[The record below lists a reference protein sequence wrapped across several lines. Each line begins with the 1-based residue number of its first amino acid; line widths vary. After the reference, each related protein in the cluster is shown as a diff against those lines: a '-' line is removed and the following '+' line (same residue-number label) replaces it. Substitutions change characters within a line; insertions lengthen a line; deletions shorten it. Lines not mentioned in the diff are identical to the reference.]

1 MTDFT
6 RQQVKQLR
14 LLMARQPAH
23 AGEKT
28 PEGFLLRYV
37 FFEAATKT
45 VGKYYRE
52 SIGREKKVIAA
63 TKEVL
68 QLPLVQKWLEHFA
81 IKVHPEQLK
90 LILDSS
96 LKRRDNKSARELRNG
111 LVHQWSEKDAEEVI
125 SRFKVLDR
133 ALVSVISAI
142 DKAAK
147 TA

>member
-1 MTDFT
+1 MSDFS

-14 LLMARQPAH
+14 LLLARQPIH
-23 AGEKT
+23 AGEKS

-37 FFEAATKT
+37 FFEAVSKT

-52 SIGREKKVIAA
+52 SIGRQSSMASA

-68 QLPLVQKWLEHFA
+68 QLPRVQKWLDHFA
-81 IKVHPEQLK
+81 LQVHPEQLRT
-90 LILDSS
+90 ILDSS
-96 LKRRDNKSARELRNG
+96 LKYRGNKSARELRNG

-125 SRFKVLDR
+125 SRFKMLDR